1 MMSHLTCDEKFKLL
15 NIDSNEL
22 HMTLKRELSMAQ
34 LRKIEKEEVL
44 QFQNAIGNCIEI
56 ETELTSLDNDHSRAS
71 FYTMDGKVAV
81 IKLKRFNIKAFFK
94 ILLIILPSIEGNSF
108 VIMSTILNI
117 LMEMFFQILDE
128 DVSTVYL
135 FLSHEYYQNGKC
147 FDSIEI
153 FDKINQYLEQTQG
166 IRWSDSKINHILLCL
181 EDIRVIEC
189 NEGIFRVNDYIY
201 FMQ

>member
-1 MMSHLTCDEKFKLL
+1 M
-15 NIDSNEL
+15 
-22 HMTLKRELSMAQ
+22 
-34 LRKIEKEEVL
+34 
-44 QFQNAIGNCIEI
+44 
-56 ETELTSLDNDHSRAS
+56 
-71 FYTMDGKVAV
+71 
-81 IKLKRFNIKAFFK
+81 
-94 ILLIILPSIEGNSF
+94 
-108 VIMSTILNI
+108 
-117 LMEMFFQILDE
+117 
-128 DVSTVYL
+128 
-135 FLSHEYYQNGKC
+135 